1 MKSKKKYDKRIIS
14 GVLSAAMLVNFCTVM
29 PISAFAKDDEM

>member
-1 MKSKKKYDKRIIS
+1 MKKSKKMKRVVS